1 MTARITWQIC
11 ENGRFLFYVQE
22 AQQSGK
28 AADLL
33 QRWRKISLECRDA
46 EASK

>member
-1 MTARITWQIC
+1 MTAKITLRVSEI
-11 ENGRFLFYVQE
+11 GRFLFYVQE

-46 EASK
+46 EATK